1 VHCDKNQAT
10 SLLLYLA
17 FYNNHLNPSQLT
29 ANGLA
34 ALDHAEKF
42 LQKIGASTDE
52 IDKQLITYR

>member
-17 FYNNHLNPSQLT
+17 FNNDYLNPSQLT
-29 ANGLA
+29 VNGLA
-34 ALDHAEKF
+34 VLDQAEKF